1 MPDSTPEVRVSP
13 APCLTRSSLA
23 GDMGAP
29 DLAPGSWGRGYRGWE
44 PPREACGGQRGAHSP
59 GNTMTLMAPDTRPLF
74 LHQISGQQVGT
85 GPCPSSPPSSPTD
98 MGDSGFSHFQEKGG
112 QRLGGGAAEC

>member
-44 PPREACGGQRGAHSP
+44 PPREA
-59 GNTMTLMAPDTRPLF
+59 
-74 LHQISGQQVGT
+74 
-85 GPCPSSPPSSPTD
+85 
-98 MGDSGFSHFQEKGG
+98 
-112 QRLGGGAAEC
+112 